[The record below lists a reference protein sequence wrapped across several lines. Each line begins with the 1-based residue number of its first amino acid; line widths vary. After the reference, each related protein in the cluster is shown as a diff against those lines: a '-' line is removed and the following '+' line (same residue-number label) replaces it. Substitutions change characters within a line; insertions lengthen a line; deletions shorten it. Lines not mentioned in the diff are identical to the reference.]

1 AAFLHC
7 VPDRRDLRSGEP
19 TIRAADARADRLRP
33 RLRRAGLSLHESRRA
48 AAVSRG
54 PTDFRPARRHQRR
67 ADSHARRRPAKRPLR
82 EGCFRLKYGDRSI
95 MILQIHRDTLKPGTE
110 AAFDAIERDAARACR
125 GLNCPHP
132 HVAIVAITAP
142 AVRGA
147 GAPEVKEV
155 WWLNLFA
162 SNDEKQRVYAAYASN
177 APLMAALGDVGT
189 RRHDVIASEVDVFAT
204 YCADLSRGA
213 EWRVAGAR
221 FFVVLVT
228 ARESRMDGVV

>member
-1 AAFLHC
+1 
-7 VPDRRDLRSGEP
+7 
-19 TIRAADARADRLRP
+19 
-33 RLRRAGLSLHESRRA
+33 
-48 AAVSRG
+48 
-54 PTDFRPARRHQRR
+54 
-67 ADSHARRRPAKRPLR
+67 
-82 EGCFRLKYGDRSI
+82 

-204 YCADLSRGA
+204 YRADLSRGA

-221 FFVVLVT
+221 FFVVVVT
-228 ARESRMDGVV
+228 ARESRMDGVVFEAADGTRYVFHPARTREEADDTANHADSTAVIFAVRPQWGSPAQDWIDTDAQFWTR